1 MALLDP
7 QVSATYMG
15 PYLHTLQLRPPG
27 PRAPAICGGAMK
39 SGEES
44 TLTGALNF

>member
-15 PYLHTLQLRPPG
+15 PYLHTQQLRPPG
-27 PRAPAICGGAMK
+27 SRIQRAAVK
-39 SGEES
+39 SGDES